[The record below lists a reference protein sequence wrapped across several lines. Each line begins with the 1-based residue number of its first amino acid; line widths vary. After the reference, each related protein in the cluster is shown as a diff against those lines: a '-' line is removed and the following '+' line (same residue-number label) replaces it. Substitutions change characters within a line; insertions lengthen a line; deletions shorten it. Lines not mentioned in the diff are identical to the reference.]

1 MISNYVLIFGSTT
14 ADIPCVIFPPLWIDF
29 KLCSYFWFD
38 NTLLCAC
45 CRFCVVNWFQIM
57 FLFLV
62 RQRHINECTI
72 QAGCELISNYVLIF
86 GSTTVILLIH
96 LTLLLW
102 IDFKLCSYFWFD
114 NHHLNLISRLQ
125 LWIDFKLCSYFWF
138 DNSMES
144 WCGVFIVVN
153 WFQIMFLFLVRQHG
167 KGHIVDTYSCELISN
182 YVLIFGSTTLRTA
195 FAMLLPLWIDFK
207 LCSYF
212 WFDNTSQL
220 HSTSFRV
227 VNWFQIMFLFL
238 VRQLTSKTKRSGCC
252 CELISNYVLIFGSTT
267 ILNGLQAVAA
277 LWIDFKLCSYFWFD
291 NVRGTDPL
299 FLKVVNWFQIMFLFL
314 VRQPLAFIV
323 NFDDS
328 CELIS
333 NYVLI
338 FGSTTSLSP
347 AEHSVCCELISNYVL
362 IFGSTTKIFV
372 TSAVWKL
379 WIDFKLCS
387 YFWFD
392 NHRHFICLPQSVV
405 NWFQIM
411 FLFLVRQQRCLG
423 FSGPFRCELISNYV
437 LIFGSTTKVPI
448 NRFVC

>member
-167 KGHIVDTYSCELISN
+167 KGHIVDTYS
-182 YVLIFGSTTLRTA
+182 
-195 FAMLLPLWIDFK
+195 
-207 LCSYF
+207 
-212 WFDNTSQL
+212 
-220 HSTSFRV
+220 
-227 VNWFQIMFLFL
+227 
-238 VRQLTSKTKRSGCC
+238 

>member
-1 MISNYVLIFGSTT
+1 MNWFQIMFLFLVRQRSWNRPSFLKSCELISNYVLIFGSTT

-153 WFQIMFLFLVRQHG
+153 WFQIMFLFLVRQQ
-167 KGHIVDTYSCELISN
+167 K
-182 YVLIFGSTTLRTA
+182 
-195 FAMLLPLWIDFK
+195 
-207 LCSYF
+207 
-212 WFDNTSQL
+212 NTS
-220 HSTSFRV
+220 
-227 VNWFQIMFLFL
+227 
-238 VRQLTSKTKRSGCC
+238 
-252 CELISNYVLIFGSTT
+252 Y
-267 ILNGLQAVAA
+267 
-277 LWIDFKLCSYFWFD
+277 
-291 NVRGTDPL
+291 
-299 FLKVVNWFQIMFLFL
+299 
-314 VRQPLAFIV
+314 
-323 NFDDS
+323 
-328 CELIS
+328 
-333 NYVLI
+333 
-338 FGSTTSLSP
+338 
-347 AEHSVCCELISNYVL
+347 
-362 IFGSTTKIFV
+362 
-372 TSAVWKL
+372 
-379 WIDFKLCS
+379 
-387 YFWFD
+387 
-392 NHRHFICLPQSVV
+392 
-405 NWFQIM
+405 
-411 FLFLVRQQRCLG
+411 
-423 FSGPFRCELISNYV
+423 
-437 LIFGSTTKVPI
+437 
-448 NRFVC
+448 